1 MLGVEASS
9 IIVIPVFVA
18 LAPLDVPVLYLILFV
33 EGVIGLTRRTKMDS
47 YLLSITAL
55 IFLPF
60 LFDLDITT
68 SIYILK
74 ENSLENSL

>member
-18 LAPLDVPVLYLILFV
+18 LVPLDVPVLYIIIFV
-33 EGVIGLTRRTKMDS
+33 EGVIGITRRPEVDS
-47 YLLSITAL
+47 FLLSITAL
-55 IFLPF
+55 NFLSF